1 MGPSSGIDLSIHSR
15 DVADAGGLDI
25 GHDDFETRHS
35 AIATARLR
43 EAEWLAAQGSAL
55 RRSAD
60 PDTSFQSS
68 A

>member
-1 MGPSSGIDLSIHSR
+1 MG
-15 DVADAGGLDI
+15 GGLDI

-43 EAEWLAAQGSAL
+43 EAEWFAAQGSAL